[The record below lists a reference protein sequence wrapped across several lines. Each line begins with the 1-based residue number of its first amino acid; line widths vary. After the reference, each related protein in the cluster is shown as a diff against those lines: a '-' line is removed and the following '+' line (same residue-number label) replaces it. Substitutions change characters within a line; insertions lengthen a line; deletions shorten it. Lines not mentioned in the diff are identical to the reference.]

1 MFDEFYLDCDRFDQK
16 VEMEHMGNYLEILK
30 TKPIDLILAVGD
42 QAAFLCYRP
51 VIAFSILFLW

>member
-1 MFDEFYLDCDRFDQK
+1 MNFTLIVTGFDQK

-42 QAAFLCYRP
+42 KLLFLCYRP